1 MKNRNIDILDP
12 GASLTRIILTLAAPV
27 ILGMIL
33 NTIGQYINVAM
44 VGSLGAQA
52 TASVSINAAVTDM
65 MQGINACNRL
75 CFAVL
80 VAQNIG
86 RGKLQKAKAVV
97 RQALTAALLAGFLM
111 TLLLYGLSNVLPGL
125 FGAEEKIIPNTIVY
139 TRLMAAGSVFR
150 VLIAV
155 CSMILQFS
163 LLSIILW
170 RSSYKLYVISF

>member
-1 MKNRNIDILDP
+1 VKNRNIDILDP
-12 GASLTRIILTLAAPV
+12 GASPTRIILTLAAPV

-65 MQGINACNRL
+65 MQGIMHAIAL
-75 CFAVL
+75 GFAVL

-97 RQALTAALLAGFLM
+97 RQALTAALRQAFSDPSAVWALQRIARIVWNGREDHSRRDR
-111 TLLLYGLSNVLPGL
+111 LYETYGHRIC
-125 FGAEEKIIPNTIVY
+125 F
-139 TRLMAAGSVFR
+139 
-150 VLIAV
+150 
-155 CSMILQFS
+155 
-163 LLSIILW
+163 
-170 RSSYKLYVISF
+170 